1 MPDIHTIGVLTGG
14 GDCPG
19 LNAVIRGVVR
29 TALGKGMTV
38 KGIQNGF
45 QGLVEDMVVTMR
57 DKDVAG
63 ILPRGGTIL
72 GTTNRDNPFHYR
84 VEENGKYVFRN
95 MSDRILENLR
105 NNGIQALV
113 LIGGDGTHA
122 VALEL
127 EKLGIKVVGVPKTID
142 NDIPLTERTF
152 GFDSAVG
159 VASWALDRLH
169 TTAESHHR
177 VMILEVMGRYAGW
190 ISLHAGMAGGADVI
204 LIPEIP
210 YDIDVIVRKVRDRVE
225 RGKRFSIIIVSEG
238 AAPIGGGLTVKRI
251 VEDSPEKIRLGGI
264 GEKLANEIEQRTEI
278 ESRCTVLGHL
288 QRGGTPTAY
297 DRVLATRYGVAAVE
311 CICRGEF
318 GRMVA
323 LQNNMITSVPI
334 ADVVGKPHNVPPD
347 DQLVQAGR
355 TIGIC
360 FGDED

>member
-1 MPDIHTIGVLTGG
+1 M
-14 GDCPG
+14 
-19 LNAVIRGVVR
+19 IRGVVR